1 MVGAEECPAGWV
13 NAQTK
18 GCFAFLL
25 EDTQL
30 SWVEASIA
38 CEQVLQKFKR
48 ISKNTQIQEA
58 SARTQNIPKAC
69 VHALYD
75 LFPQA
80 GGYLAE
86 PKHIDQMEFLNALAG
101 LQADFTGIK
110 YDFSKRSTE

>member
-1 MVGAEECPAGWV
+1 MPKAKVA
-13 NAQTK
+13 
-18 GCFAFLL
+18 L
-25 EDTQL
+25 L
-30 SWVEASIA
+30 SWWRTHSCPGLRLALLVNRF
-38 CEQVLQKFKR
+38 CR
-48 ISKNTQIQEA
+48 ISKESQKTLRYKKQRPALKIF
-58 SARTQNIPKAC
+58 PKPAFMP
-69 VHALYD
+69 LIF